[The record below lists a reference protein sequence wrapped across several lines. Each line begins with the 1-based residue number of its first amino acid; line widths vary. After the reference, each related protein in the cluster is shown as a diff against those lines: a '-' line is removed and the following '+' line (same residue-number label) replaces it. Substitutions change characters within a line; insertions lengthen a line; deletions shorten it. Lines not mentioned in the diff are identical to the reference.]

1 MKPLTEEFL
10 LYVSCIPDDKPL
22 ILFLDSLDQ
31 LDSADGGRQLDWLPK
46 QLPPSVKIVLS
57 TLPQEQY
64 ICFPRCQV
72 RPVMRHNIYTSP
84 SISSIQ
90 STNQMS
96 ATFVGLGDVSREQIR
111 LRRASP
117 DDT

>member
-72 RPVMRHNIYTSP
+72 RPVMRHIIICTPVNPYLP
-84 SISSIQ
+84 S
-90 STNQMS
+90 NQPIKCLQLLW
-96 ATFVGLGDVSREQIR
+96 V
-111 LRRASP
+111 
-117 DDT
+117 